1 MGDFLMSPKKTE
13 ELQEFL
19 KTQENWLSKDEEEE
33 DRLQRE
39 AEERGSW
46 NENPEEDGYWISPDQ
61 NTIEFLFDWDT
72 DPIHSTWIHQLRN
85 NPPQDTN
92 DDEIS

>member
-19 KTQENWLSKDEEEE
+19 KTQENWLMKEEE

-39 AEERGSW
+39 ADERGSW
-46 NENPEEDGYWISPDQ
+46 NENPEEDGFWVSPDQ
-61 NTIEFLFDWDT
+61 KTVEFFFEWDS
-72 DPIHSTWIHQLRN
+72 DPIPSDWINYARN
-85 NPPQDTN
+85 NPPQDAN

>member
-1 MGDFLMSPKKTE
+1 MSLKKTE

-19 KTQENWLSKDEEEE
+19 KTQENWLSKDEEE
-33 DRLQRE
+33 RLQRE
-39 AEERGSW
+39 ADERGSW

-61 NTIEFLFDWDT
+61 NTTEFLFDWDS

-85 NPPQDTN
+85 NPPQDAN

>member
-1 MGDFLMSPKKTE
+1 MSPKKTE

-33 DRLQRE
+33 ERLQRE
-39 AEERGSW
+39 ADERGSW

-61 NTIEFLFDWDT
+61 NTTEFLFDWDT

-85 NPPQDTN
+85 KHHILICRLPFYT
-92 DDEIS
+92 

>member
-1 MGDFLMSPKKTE
+1 MSPKKTE

-19 KTQENWLSKDEEEE
+19 KTQENWLMKEEE

-39 AEERGSW
+39 ADERGSW
-46 NENPEEDGYWISPDQ
+46 NENPEEDGYWISPDRK
-61 NTIEFLFDWDT
+61 TMEILFDWDT
-72 DPIHSTWIHQLRN
+72 DPIHSTWLHQLRN

>member
-1 MGDFLMSPKKTE
+1 MGPKKTE

-33 DRLQRE
+33 ERLQRE
-39 AEERGSW
+39 ADERGSW
-46 NENPEEDGYWISPDQ
+46 NENPVSPDQ
-61 NTIEFLFDWDT
+61 KTVEFFFEWDS
-72 DPIHSTWIHQLRN
+72 DPIHSDWINYARN

>member
-1 MGDFLMSPKKTE
+1 MSLKKTE

-33 DRLQRE
+33 ERLQRE
-39 AEERGSW
+39 ADERGSW

-61 NTIEFLFDWDT
+61 KTIEFFFEWDY
-72 DPIHSTWIHQLRN
+72 DPIHSDWIRYHRD
-85 NPPQDTN
+85 NPPQDIN